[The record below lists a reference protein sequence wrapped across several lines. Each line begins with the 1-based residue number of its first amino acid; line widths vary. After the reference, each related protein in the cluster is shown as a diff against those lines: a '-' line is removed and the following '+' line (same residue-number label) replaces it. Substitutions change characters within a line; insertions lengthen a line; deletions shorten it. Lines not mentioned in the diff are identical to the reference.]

1 MTSPA
6 VVLDGPQTR
15 TQAPPQIQTQAVAAS
30 RGALIWLAAL
40 TPAVFALHGY
50 HPYADDAG
58 IYTAGIRKLADPS
71 LYKPDA
77 AFVLAHT
84 QLSVFAHLLALVVRL
99 AHMPLGLLLLL
110 THLASIYLFLFA
122 CWSLA
127 RRVFPSPIQRW
138 CAVTATAAGFTL
150 PIAGTALALM
160 DPYVTARSFST
171 PLGLL
176 ALAAAIDRAW
186 TRTILLLAAAA
197 LLHPLMTFY
206 AAIFLFLFVLI
217 DLERPRAAFAA
228 SILAIVAVGAIY
240 TITLHTP
247 VSPAYRQAV
256 LSRDYLYPA
265 QWSWIDLVGLFAP
278 IALFAI
284 AAMRLTTARL
294 TGRLCTAATLL
305 GAASTFSAL
314 LFVRGSG
321 PYLLVRIQMLRSMH
335 TLYALGLLLAAGF
348 LGGLLFEHSPWQAFT
363 LLAAVAAGM
372 FFAQKAVYPLSAHI
386 ELPDTA
392 ARNPWQQA
400 FLWIRANTP
409 HDAVFA
415 ANPRL
420 VFLEGEDAQGFRA
433 ISERSLLGDDKDE
446 GVVVVFPALAEEW
459 AAQRNAQIGLDRL
472 TDSERAA
479 RLRPLG
485 VTWLLLSSRSTTR
498 LSCPYRNAVAQ
509 VCHLAP

>member
-6 VVLDGPQTR
+6 LVLDGPQT
-15 TQAPPQIQTQAVAAS
+15 QVQTQARTVAAS
-30 RGALIWLAAL
+30 RGSLIWLAVL

-58 IYTAGIRKLADPS
+58 IYTAGIRKLADPA
-71 LYKPDA
+71 LYKPDG

-99 AHMPLGLLLLL
+99 AHMPLGLLLLI

-127 RRVFPSPIQRW
+127 RRIFSSPAGCW
-138 CAVTATAAGFTL
+138 CAVAAASVCFTL

-206 AAIFLFLFVLI
+206 AAVFLFLFVLI
-217 DLERPRAAFAA
+217 DLGRPRAAIAA
-228 SILAIVAVGAIY
+228 SLFAIVAVGAIY
-240 TITLHTP
+240 AITLHAP

-278 IALFAI
+278 IALFAL
-284 AAMRLTTARL
+284 ATWRLTISHLA
-294 TGRLCTAATLL
+294 GRLCAAATLL
-305 GAASTFSAL
+305 GAATTFSAL
-314 LFVRGSG
+314 LFVRDSG
-321 PYLLVRIQMLRSMH
+321 PYLLVRIQMLRSLH
-335 TLYALGLLLAAGF
+335 ALYALGVLLAAGF
-348 LGGLLFEHSPWQAFT
+348 LGALLFEHSPWQAFT
-363 LLAAVAAGM
+363 LLAAVATGM
-372 FFAQKAVYPLSAHI
+372 WFAQKAAYPLSAHI
-386 ELPDTA
+386 ELPDA
-392 ARNPWQQA
+392 AALNPWQQA

-409 HDAVFA
+409 RDAVFA

-459 AAQRNAQIGLDRL
+459 AAQRNAQLDLDRL
-472 TDSERAA
+472 TDAERLA
-479 RLRPLG
+479 RLHPFG
-485 VTWLLLSSRSTTR
+485 VTWLLLSSRSATH
-498 LSCPYRNAVAQ
+498 LPCPYRNAVAQ
-509 VCHLAP
+509 VCRLEP